1 MNTALRV
8 PILGVIIAIAANAA
22 MDAVG
27 LSDLSFA
34 SLFPLMLI
42 FWAVQ
47 RLPRKSMGLAFG
59 GWRHYGL
66 ALLQPALVIGAIA
79 LVCFMS
85 GVVDVSK
92 THWLTARN
100 DFLFTA
106 GISIPLAIL
115 TEEGFF
121 RGWLYGSLQRA
132 GLGEGR
138 IMIWT
143 GIAFSLWHIPAVTMN
158 TEDALP
164 LAQVPVLLVNAV
176 VIGATWGMLRSI
188 SGSIIVTSVCHAVWN
203 AGVYVLFGFG
213 TTIGALG
220 VKQTAIYGPESGF
233 LGLGVNLALAA
244 LLWWWWKRRQDRPS
258 LQKVKGA

>member
-1 MNTALRV
+1 MNNALRG
-8 PILGVIIAIAANAA
+8 PILGVIIAIAANAG
-22 MDAVG
+22 MDAIG

-34 SLFPLMLI
+34 SLFPLMLV

-47 RLPRKSMGLAFG
+47 RLPRKNMGFSFG
-59 GWRHYGL
+59 GWRQYGL
-66 ALLQPALVIGAIA
+66 ALLQPALVIGVIA
-79 LVCFMS
+79 LVCLIS

-92 THWLTARN
+92 TNWLTVRN

-106 GISIPLAIL
+106 AISIPLAIL

-132 GLGEGR
+132 GLSEGR

-164 LAQVPVLLVNAV
+164 LAQVPVLLMNAV
-176 VIGATWGMLRSI
+176 VIGATWGLLRSI

-213 TTIGALG
+213 TTVGALG
-220 VKQTAIYGPESGF
+220 IKQTAIYGPESGF
-233 LGLGVNLALAA
+233 LGLAVNLALGIV
-244 LLWWWWKRRQDRPS
+244 LWHWWKHRTNKRLS
-258 LQKVKGA
+258 TS